1 MIVESNPMSSD
12 SSAKEI
18 FSYISEN
25 SKNEDVQ
32 LLGGSLQDVENALVD
47 AEQFNRKNGIRHF
60 QISSKESLS
69 DEQFLDMIERVK
81 TEFDIADDDVVFSAI
96 HTFKRSDPN
105 ADKRHAHFG
114 IRLVNPGNGKV
125 KSFDNLYQRQEK
137 ISRMA
142 EVDYGFQLVKGAH
155 NRAVWHHVPEE
166 YKDKIAHLC
175 EGDRPQNTMSE
186 GTIKKLTRL
195 GKDTYEIKQ
204 NIKNLFAESQTY
216 NEFKEKIEAK
226 GWTITNGTQKPDML
240 IMNDENGIFLGSVNR
255 LTSIK
260 KKELDALIA
269 SPDIPID
276 SFIARHIPSDTIAY
290 EVYSKLQDNSP
301 GIASRG
307 PALETSEKPQETDK
321 ATIQTKPHNKTEQGS
336 GGASMNVEAE
346 KIATSSD
353 MSQEQKDA
361 INQINKKTVEDEQD
375 IKSLEK
381 RIKERNQILDD
392 LLVPKKENYNIFD
405 SWNKYLNNEKDKNQY
420 IIDLP
425 HPKLNNLDDKKIR
438 GFIYKH
444 FKGELEEF
452 KKEKDKLKS
461 IKAKIKDLD
470 NALLFK
476 GSRQQK
482 AEREQQ
488 EQIERMTLLALHLTH
503 LIMYKLGL
511 TKQKPHAL
519 NYMTQQQINEYKKQY
534 HHNQYA
540 QTLMKANGI
549 PQCINAIAERKKMER
564 EGVLLDWSEREE
576 VQQAKEVIRKILRI
590 EKLDIS
596 EFNQDEHH
604 QYEKLVKDKDIN
616 NVNELLTEK
625 NIRIS
630 KEEQEQE
637 QDNDLTHENEN
648 DKEIEK
654 TMYRKKVKKSGPSF
668 NR

>member
-60 QISSKESLS
+60 QISSKESLT
-69 DEQFLDMIERVK
+69 DEQFKEMIERVK
-81 TEFDIADDDVVFSAI
+81 TEFDIADDDIVFSAI

-105 ADKRHAHFG
+105 ADPRHAHLG
-114 IRLVNPGNGKV
+114 VRLVNPENGKV

-204 NIKNLFAESQTY
+204 DIKNLFAESQTY

-226 GWTITNGTQKPDML
+226 GWTITNGTKKPDML
-240 IMNDENGIFLGSVNR
+240 VLNDENGIFLGSVNR
-255 LTSIK
+255 LTGIK

-276 SFIARHIPSDTIAY
+276 SFIARHIPSDTIA
-290 EVYSKLQDNSP
+290 SDNSP
-301 GIASRG
+301 GVAPRG
-307 PALETSEKPQETDK
+307 PALESNPEGSQKAQEAHKESEATTAPQKPEQHQGK
-321 ATIQTKPHNKTEQGS
+321 AS
-336 GGASMNVEAE
+336 GDAMNVEAE
-346 KIATSSD
+346 KILSSD
-353 MSQEQKDA
+353 DMSKEQKDA
-361 INQINKKTVEDEQD
+361 INQINKKAQEDEQS
-375 IKSLEK
+375 IKDAEK
-381 RIKERNQILDD
+381 RIRERNEFLDN
-392 LLVPKKENYNIFD
+392 LLKPKKEEYNIFD
-405 SWNKYLNNEKDKNQY
+405 SWKNYLNNEKEKNQD

-425 HPKLNNLDDKKIR
+425 HPKLKNVDIKDIR
-438 GFIYKH
+438 NFIYKN
-444 FKGELEEF
+444 FKDELIEF
-452 KKEKDKLKS
+452 KKEKEKLKE
-461 IKAKIKDLD
+461 IKLKIKDLD
-470 NALLFK
+470 NVILFK
-476 GSRQQK
+476 KRKQQSANK
-482 AEREQQ
+482 EQQ
-488 EQIERMTLLALHLTH
+488 EQIERMTLMAMHLVH
-503 LIMYKLGL
+503 SIMYKLGL
-511 TKQKPHAL
+511 IKEAPIAI
-519 NYMTQQQINEYKKQY
+519 NYMTEEQLNEYKNQY
-534 HHNQYA
+534 HRNEYS

-549 PQCINAIAERKKMER
+549 PQCINAIAERKKLER
-564 EGVLLDWSEREE
+564 EGILLDWSERDE
-576 VQQAKEVIRKILRI
+576 VQKAKEQIRKILRI
-590 EKLDIS
+590 EKLDIN
-596 EFNQDEHH
+596 EFNHDEH
-604 QYEKLVKDKDIN
+604 QKYEKLVKDKDIN

-625 NIRIS
+625 NMRIA
-630 KEEQEQE
+630 KEEQEQ
-637 QDNDLTHENEN
+637 DNEFALDDADN
-648 DKEIEK
+648 EIEK
-654 TMYRKKVKKSGPSF
+654 KLYRQKVKNKGPSF
-668 NR
+668 GI